1 MTSNPVPEFP
11 KEDQETDKV
20 NRPLLRWIIALC
32 IFTAGT
38 FTFTE
43 VAGGWFGSYYHFI
56 AKGELVWWGL
66 FTLIGSVISAVFY
79 LIWSIISDN
88 LRSRLGRR
96 IPLILI
102 GGLATAGLTIL
113 FVASNNIGWLL
124 INGGILIAITR
135 SMLSP
140 ARSLTA
146 DLIPQDKRGR
156 VNTLLTIMT
165 NVGSI
170 IVWIPA
176 ILFLPG
182 GGEHYSREIHV
193 AFITFG
199 AIILALSC
207 VIVAVLVREPPI
219 AESPGHWIKDLEKVL
234 DWHEMA
240 KNKDFIKIFVAN
252 LFLQAA
258 DAAVF
263 TYLLLFI
270 ESIDFDLMAVLIAGP
285 IVGASIGLTLYFM
298 SKSTDKIGRRIV
310 TIVGFVI
317 APIGAWIIA
326 LSGSNIWF
334 LMVGFGV
341 FLPFYLGGTTAVE
354 SWLQDILPKEARG
367 RFFGLI
373 NITSAI
379 GIGLGALLS
388 GFLAD
393 NYGIFWIFAASAII
407 LWASIPFFLRVPE
420 TLKRKN
426 LEGSSP

>member
-1 MTSNPVPEFP
+1 
-11 KEDQETDKV
+11 
-20 NRPLLRWIIALC
+20 
-32 IFTAGT
+32 
-38 FTFTE
+38 
-43 VAGGWFGSYYHFI
+43 
-56 AKGELVWWGL
+56 
-66 FTLIGSVISAVFY
+66 
-79 LIWSIISDN
+79 
-88 LRSRLGRR
+88 
-96 IPLILI
+96 
-102 GGLATAGLTIL
+102 
-113 FVASNNIGWLL
+113 
-124 INGGILIAITR
+124 
-135 SMLSP
+135 
-140 ARSLTA
+140 
-146 DLIPQDKRGR
+146 
-156 VNTLLTIMT
+156 
-165 NVGSI
+165 
-170 IVWIPA
+170 
-176 ILFLPG
+176 
-182 GGEHYSREIHV
+182 
-193 AFITFG
+193 
-199 AIILALSC
+199 
-207 VIVAVLVREPPI
+207 
-219 AESPGHWIKDLEKVL
+219 
-234 DWHEMA
+234 
-240 KNKDFIKIFVAN
+240 
-252 LFLQAA
+252 
-258 DAAVF
+258 
-263 TYLLLFI
+263 
-270 ESIDFDLMAVLIAGP
+270 
-285 IVGASIGLTLYFM
+285 M